1 VGEAVGRYTPPGGF
15 VFQRTGRAMS
25 DFCTIKRLDGCP
37 AIFLRFY
44 GPDYFVIEVDRV
56 ERIVS
61 KAIWANLPPLDAT
74 FPDASTA
81 KIS

>member
-1 VGEAVGRYTPPGGF
+1 
-15 VFQRTGRAMS
+15 MS

-37 AIFLRFY
+37 AIFLRFS

-61 KAIWANLPPLDAT
+61 KTFWANLPPYDA
-74 FPDASTA
+74 ASAGASAA
-81 KIS
+81 KVS